1 MLREQPLRRLDRA
14 LRVPARRRL
23 LLLEEI
29 GADYQALLESL
40 AARGVPEAR
49 ARRLAARRLLPGRA
63 ARADLEAAYRTP
75 LRRWLPRRI
84 TDANATAFLVALTV
98 ALGSAAILAALW
110 WLGPL
115 RDAGAFSWL
124 LVAVALPALAN
135 WGHGVARIVL
145 EDDLRAERRGRLLR
159 RHAGFA
165 IAGLA
170 VASLG
175 VAWEAFGLLAAFS
188 ASAPHGEA
196 LWSAVARVATLGA
209 IGLGVVA
216 TGLLSWLLLVPKLL
230 QYERTEARIRRV
242 VECEPV
248 TEVAR

>member
-1 MLREQPLRRLDRA
+1 MLREQALRRLDRA

-29 GADYQALLESL
+29 GADYEALLESF
-40 AARGVPEAR
+40 AARGVPRAR

-75 LRRWLPRRI
+75 LRRRLPRGI
-84 TDANATAFLVALTV
+84 TDESATALLVALTV
-98 ALGSAAILAALW
+98 AFGSAAILASLW
-110 WLGPL
+110 WVGPL

-145 EDDLRAERRGRLLR
+145 EDDLRGERRVRLLR

-188 ASAPHGEA
+188 TSAPHGEA

-216 TGLLSWLLLVPKLL
+216 TGLLSWLSLVPKLL

-242 VECEPV
+242 VEREPV
-248 TEVAR
+248 TEIAR